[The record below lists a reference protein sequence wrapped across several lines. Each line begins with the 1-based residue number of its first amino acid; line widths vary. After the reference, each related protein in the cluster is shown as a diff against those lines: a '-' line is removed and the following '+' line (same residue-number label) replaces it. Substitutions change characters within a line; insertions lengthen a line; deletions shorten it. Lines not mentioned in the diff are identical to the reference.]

1 MKKIKM
7 ASSLVDITVRTFID
21 KIVSEYSIEKDELIM
36 LWEGMNKTED
46 VPKVEKKFDRESL
59 EKMTKPLLVEICK
72 EKGIR
77 HTGTKVEVVDRILE
91 SVANVG
97 GVKIVKVVESKK
109 KKVESKPIQQ
119 QKTDVKEILRSK
131 VETISIKRNKYG
143 NYEHSVSR
151 IVFDKI
157 NQDAI
162 GTQNDN
168 GTINSL
174 TQKDI
179 EECKKYKFKYQLP
192 SNLDKRNVAAT
203 KDDDSDIESDI
214 EKQDV
219 KEEEEIVIE
228 NDVEEDAEEEDELD
242 LDDDVEEIYDSDN

>member
-1 MKKIKM
+1 M

-21 KIVSEYSIEKDELIM
+21 KIVSEYSIEKSELIM

-46 VPKVEKKFDRESL
+46 GSKVEKKYDRDSL
-59 EKMTKPLLVEICK
+59 EKLTKPLLVEICK
-72 EKGIR
+72 EKNIK
-77 HTGTKVEVVDRILE
+77 HTGTKGEVVDRII
-91 SVANVG
+91 ANVNG
-97 GVKIVKVVESKK
+97 EETKVVETKK
-109 KKVESKPIQQ
+109 RKVESKPA
-119 QKTDVKEILRSK
+119 QKQTVVAPPPDVKDKIRSK
-131 VETISIKRNKYG
+131 LETIEIRRNKFG
-143 NYEHSVSR
+143 NYEHSTTR

-192 SNLDKRNVAAT
+192 SNLDKRNVTTA
-203 KDDDSDIESDI
+203 KDDDSDIESDV
-214 EKQDV
+214 EKHDV
-219 KEEEEIVIE
+219 KEEDEEIVIE
-228 NDVEEDAEEEDELD
+228 NDAEEDDVEDDEEDLD